1 MKACW
6 GPELAAR
13 PCASG
18 DHYDRALMR
27 VYGLILPDQS
37 HTYPSDCSMAAAMAA
52 VSCSG
57 VQSFRSGS
65 SGQTA
70 TQIVR

>member
-1 MKACW
+1 
-6 GPELAAR
+6 
-13 PCASG
+13 
-18 DHYDRALMR
+18 MR